1 MPQHSLGT
9 ILPVNLFGEDVGSMV
24 GPSVGKNLG
33 LGVGIG
39 VRSRVI
45 ARTTTTPITVTLINS
60 SFWITAEKASFFREL
75 DTCLMNVSSTKAG
88 SSSSGVYLYSSVV
101 IIMYLKIASFL
112 VVLL

>member
-24 GPSVGKNLG
+24 GPSVGRNSG

-39 VRSRVI
+39 VGSRVI

-60 SFWITAEKASFFREL
+60 SFWVTAKKASFFREL
-75 DTCLMNVSSTKAG
+75 DTWLLNVSLTKEG
-88 SSSSGVYLYSSVV
+88 SSSSGVSMYSSVMV
-101 IIMYLKIASFL
+101 IMYLTIASFL
-112 VVLL
+112 AVLL